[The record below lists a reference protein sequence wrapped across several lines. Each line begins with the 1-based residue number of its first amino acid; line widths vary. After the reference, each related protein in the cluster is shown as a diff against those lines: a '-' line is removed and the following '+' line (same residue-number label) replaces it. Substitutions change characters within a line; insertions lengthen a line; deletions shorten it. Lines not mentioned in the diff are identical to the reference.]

1 MLVRMRNTNDV
12 IFSCNK
18 SPSNTMEVNTM
29 FDELRGDERSKDLLR
44 TVTKNGL
51 LSFEY

>member
-1 MLVRMRNTNDV
+1 MLVRMRSTNDV

-18 SPSNTMEVNTM
+18 FPSNTMEVNTI

-44 TVTKNGL
+44 TVTKDGL

>member
-1 MLVRMRNTNDV
+1 
-12 IFSCNK
+12 
-18 SPSNTMEVNTM
+18 MEVNTM

-44 TVTKNGL
+44 TVTKDGL